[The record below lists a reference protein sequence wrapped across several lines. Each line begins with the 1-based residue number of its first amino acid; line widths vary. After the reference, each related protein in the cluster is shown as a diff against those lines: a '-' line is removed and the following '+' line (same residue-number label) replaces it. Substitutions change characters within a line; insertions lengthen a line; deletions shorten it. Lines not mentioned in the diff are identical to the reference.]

1 MPRRPGG
8 HRRVFE
14 PIRIAGVE
22 IPNRIVRT
30 GHLTGLGNGGGV
42 TDDLVAYHEARAK
55 GGVGLLFLEHSSL
68 HRTSP
73 STTITWA
80 DERVI
85 PGFQLVSAAVHRHGA
100 RIFQQILHRGPQCAP
115 LDGSAPLAASP
126 LAVPGTSLMPRAP
139 AADEL
144 AEIVSAYVAA
154 GARARDGDLDGVEIL
169 AGHGYLIH
177 TFLSPLFNQRT
188 DSYGGSPEN
197 RRRFLIEVLSAM
209 RAALPGYPIGVR
221 FSVTEHIAGGMGPD
235 ETLAVAQH
243 LEQSG
248 LVDFVNL
255 SVGGYASPAAL
266 SSMIGPMHEPHG
278 YQLDLTEPVAAGLTE
293 PTIVTGRIM
302 NLDEAE
308 DILAR
313 GNADLVSMVRATI
326 ADPDLV
332 NKSRAGRADEVRPC
346 IGCNQ
351 GCLGGIWGPSRRLG
365 CVVNPAVGHEAV
377 DHQEE
382 PPTSGAGRR
391 VLVIGGGPAGL
402 EAARTAAER
411 GHSVTLVERA
421 DHVGGQLREAMTAP
435 YREEFGRIL
444 QWWEA
449 ELDRLAVKVLAGT
462 DAGADAVRS
471 LDPEAVIIAT
481 GARPASAGGPTRF
494 HPEGLVP
501 GEGSRLLAASEA
513 ETLMSEEPAD
523 VVVVDDTGGYEAV
536 GIAERA
542 AGRGH
547 RVTFVTSDN
556 YPGALLANTTTM
568 EPTVSRLTEMG
579 VCFSTRSVVE
589 AVDSVA
595 VTVAGIEGGGPVRI
609 RADWVMLVRPRR
621 PRDELVDDLAQIG
634 IEAVVVGDAA
644 GVRDLQAAV
653 REGRRAALAVK

>member
-1 MPRRPGG
+1 MPAAPGG
-8 HRRVFE
+8 YRRVFE
-14 PIRIAGVE
+14 PIRISGVE

-42 TDDLVAYHEARAK
+42 TEDLVAYHEARAR

-73 STTITWA
+73 SATITWA
-80 DERVI
+80 DNRVI
-85 PGFQLVSAAVHRHGA
+85 PGFQQVSAAVHRHGA
-100 RIFQQILHRGPQCAP
+100 RIFQQLLHRGPQCAP

-126 LAVPGTSLMPRAP
+126 LAVPGTLVMPRAP

-154 GARARDGDLDGVEIL
+154 GSRAREGGLDGVEIL

-177 TFLSPLFNQRT
+177 TFLSPLFNRRT
-188 DSYGGSPEN
+188 DAYGGSPEN
-197 RRRFLIEVLSAM
+197 RRRLLVEVLGAM
-209 RAALPGYPIGVR
+209 RAALAGYPIGVR
-221 FSVTEHIAGGMGPD
+221 FSVTEHIVGGMGPE

-243 LEQSG
+243 LEQAG

-278 YQLDLTEPVAAGLTE
+278 YQLDRTEPVAAGLTK

-308 DILAR
+308 EILAR
-313 GNADLVSMVRATI
+313 GHADLISMVRATI

-332 NKSRAGRADEVRPC
+332 NKSRTGRAVEVRPC

-365 CVVNPAVGHEAV
+365 CVVNPSVGREAH
-377 DHQEE
+377 DQEDD
-382 PPTSGAGRR
+382 PPAGGGGRR

-411 GHSVTLVERA
+411 GHAVTLVERS
-421 DHVGGQLREAMTAP
+421 DRLGGQLREALTAP

-444 QWWEA
+444 SWWEA
-449 ELDRLAVKVLAGT
+449 EMARLAVTLVVGT
-462 DAGADAVRS
+462 DAGADAVTD
-471 LDPEAVIIAT
+471 LDPEAIIIAT
-481 GARPASAGGPTRF
+481 GAEPAAAGGPTRC

-501 GEGSRLLAASEA
+501 AEGSRLLAASEA
-513 ETLMSEEPAD
+513 ECLIDQDPDD
-523 VVVVDDTGGYEAV
+523 VVIVDDTGGYEAV
-536 GIAERA
+536 GLAERLA
-542 AGRGH
+542 QRGH
-547 RVTFVTSDN
+547 HVHFVTSDS
-556 YPGALLANTTTM
+556 YPGAVLANTTTM
-568 EPTVSRLTEMG
+568 EPTIGRLTDLG
-579 VCFSTRSVVE
+579 VSFSTRSVVE
-589 AVDSVA
+589 AVDSAGVA
-595 VTVAGIEGGGPVRI
+595 VAGIEGGGPTRI
-609 RADWVMLVRPRR
+609 GACWVVLVRPRR
-621 PRDELVDDLAQIG
+621 PREELVGELARMG
-634 IEAVVVGDAA
+634 IEAQVVGDAA

-653 REGRRAALAVK
+653 REGRRAARAVK